1 MTFAGGPAGAAG
13 AAAGALGA
21 EALGGGAELAVTG
34 PDAADVPELGPVFPV
49 DVCLEKDLADPPQ
62 PTMELTAIAATLNF
76 IKTLGPNCTATLEP
90 IFPTN

>member
-1 MTFAGGPAGAAG
+1 MTLAGGPAGTDG

-21 EALGGGAELAVTG
+21 EALGGGAELAVAG
-34 PDAADVPELGPVFPV
+34 PDAADVPGGPFPV

-62 PTMELTAIAATLNF
+62 PTMELTAIAATVNF
-76 IKTLGPNCTATLEP
+76 IKTLGPNCTFDLEP